1 MFVCFRLTN
10 CQKELSDE
18 REMVKALRTNQRE
31 WELKCAAVEK
41 KFSEYRT
48 EKEEKISSMKDE
60 IRDLMFY
67 MEAQNA
73 VANSQL
79 RDEIADTSISIS
91 QPPETPG
98 SASSGSKKS
107 RRKKH

>member
-1 MFVCFRLTN
+1 
-10 CQKELSDE
+10 
-18 REMVKALRTNQRE
+18 MVKALRSNQRE
-31 WELKCAAVEK
+31 WQSKCTAVEK
-41 KFSEYRT
+41 KFNDYRT
-48 EKEEKISSMKDE
+48 EKEEQISSLKDE

-67 MEAQNA
+67 MEAQSA

-79 RDEIADTSISIS
+79 KDEIADTSISIS
-91 QPPETPG
+91 QPPDALG

>member
-1 MFVCFRLTN
+1 MI
-10 CQKELSDE
+10 
-18 REMVKALRTNQRE
+18 KALRSNQRE
-31 WELKCAAVEK
+31 WEAKCATVEK

-48 EKEEKISSMKDE
+48 EKEEQICSLKDE

-79 RDEIADTSISIS
+79 KDEIADTSISIS
-91 QPPETPG
+91 QPPETPAT
-98 SASSGSKKS
+98 ASSGSKKS